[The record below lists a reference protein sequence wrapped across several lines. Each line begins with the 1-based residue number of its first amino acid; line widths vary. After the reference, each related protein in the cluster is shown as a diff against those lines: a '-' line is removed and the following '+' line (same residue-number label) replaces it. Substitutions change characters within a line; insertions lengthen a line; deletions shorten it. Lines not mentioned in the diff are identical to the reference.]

1 MWIVAEST
9 LDTTVMPVATCYSAS
24 IHGIHAE
31 KVDVE
36 VHIGTGTPSM
46 VIVGLPDV
54 AIRESRDRVSKALLT
69 CGFAMHKGHMTI
81 NLALADVR

>member
-1 MWIVAEST
+1 MVAEST

-36 VHIGTGTPSM
+36 VPIGTGTPSM

-54 AIRESRDRVSKALLT
+54 AIR
-69 CGFAMHKGHMTI
+69 
-81 NLALADVR
+81 

>member
-1 MWIVAEST
+1 MVAEST
-9 LDTTVMPVATCYSAS
+9 LDTTSALATCYSAS
-24 IHGIHAE
+24 IHGIHAR

-54 AIRESRDRVSKALLT
+54 AIRDPAIESKALLT
-69 CGFAMHKGHMTI
+69 CGCHAQT
-81 NLALADVR
+81 